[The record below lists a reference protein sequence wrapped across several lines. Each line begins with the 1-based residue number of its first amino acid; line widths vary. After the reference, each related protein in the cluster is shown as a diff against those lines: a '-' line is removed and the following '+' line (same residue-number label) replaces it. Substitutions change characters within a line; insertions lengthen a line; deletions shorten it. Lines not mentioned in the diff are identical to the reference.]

1 MAEQPDATA
10 SEAASTQ
17 VINVLVVI
25 DTEAFKA
32 RFPVKQANPN
42 PANPER
48 LIWEDMT
55 NHVFMIVS
63 GADDVEGQGTAK
75 LAFTA
80 SPGDLVSFTGTSIYA
95 NADDAVILYGIEY
108 ASGTTYHLFNK
119 FVTNI
124 IVLSGA
130 AMPNPGGFPGTEPI
144 NGMPAIQAPANFSNV
159 SAIASRDGSE
169 YYYVD
174 FALYTRN
181 HGKQDLYGYYAWTW
195 EAKIKVA
202 G

>member
-10 SEAASTQ
+10 LESSAK

-25 DTEAFKA
+25 DTEAFKE
-32 RFPVKQANPN
+32 RFPVKQASPN
-42 PANPER
+42 PARPER
-48 LIWEDMT
+48 LVWEDMT

-63 GADDVEGQGTAK
+63 GADDVQNQGTAK
-75 LAFTA
+75 LNFTVSA
-80 SPGDLVSFTGTSIYA
+80 GDFVSFAGTSIYA

-108 ASGTTYHLFNK
+108 ASGTTYHLFNP
-119 FVTNI
+119 FVTNTT
-124 IVLSGA
+124 VLSGA

-144 NGMPAIQAPANFSNV
+144 NGMPAIQAPANFASV
-159 SAIASRDGSE
+159 SAMARQEGSE

-174 FALYTRN
+174 FALYTKDK
-181 HGKQDLYGYYAWTW
+181 GKQVLYGYYAWTW
-195 EAKIKVA
+195 SAMIKIA